1 MIEADSGQEKLD
13 VDISKELE
21 SNEEL
26 KKDSKLKKAA
36 MAVWRVIEKPLKTF
50 TVNKAGDLI
59 DELLLG

>member
-1 MIEADSGQEKLD
+1 MIEADRGNEKLD

-36 MAVWRVIEKPLKTF
+36 MAVWSVLEKPLKTF
-50 TVNKAGDLI
+50 AVNKAGDLI
-59 DELLLG
+59 DEILLG